1 MASIL
6 PRAYRGLILIK
17 KQTLNNLRTYP
28 FTQAEYGLD
37 LLFLKPQK
45 NIALHY
51 SSSWFTKAINCTN
64 KGEGMGREAGMTDES
79 CLR

>member
-6 PRAYRGLILIK
+6 RRGKGIKGLILIQ
-17 KQTLNNLRTYP
+17 KQTLNDLRTYP

-37 LLFLKPQK
+37 LLFMKLQE

-51 SSSWFTKAINCTN
+51 SSSWFTKAINCTS
-64 KGEGMGREAGMTDES
+64 KGGGMGREAGMTD
-79 CLR
+79 